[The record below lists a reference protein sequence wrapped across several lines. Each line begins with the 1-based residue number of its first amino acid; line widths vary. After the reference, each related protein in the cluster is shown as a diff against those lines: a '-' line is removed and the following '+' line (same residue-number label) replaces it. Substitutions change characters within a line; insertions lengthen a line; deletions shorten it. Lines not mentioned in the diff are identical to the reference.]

1 MLINRVIF
9 YFSLLIVFLLS
20 IVNADDIPKFN
31 SLSLL
36 SDKLVH
42 LLIYAY
48 LSYVGFMCKF
58 QISNL
63 TLAFYIFIFGA
74 FIELIHLFHPYR
86 YFEYFDLLANLFGVT
101 IAFLINKL
109 KS

>member
-1 MLINRVIF
+1 M
-9 YFSLLIVFLLS
+9 FSLSV
-20 IVNADDIPKFN
+20 VNADDIPKFN

-86 YFEYFDLLANLFGVT
+86 YFEYFDLLANFFGVT

>member
-1 MLINRVIF
+1 M
-9 YFSLLIVFLLS
+9 FSLSV
-20 IVNADDIPKFN
+20 VNADDIPKFN
-31 SLSLL
+31 SLSFL

-74 FIELIHLFHPYR
+74 FIELIHFFHPYR
-86 YFEYFDLLANLFGVT
+86 YSGYFDLLANLFGVT
-101 IAFLINKL
+101 IAFLINML

>member
-1 MLINRVIF
+1 M
-9 YFSLLIVFLLS
+9 FSLSV
-20 IVNADDIPKFN
+20 VNADDIPKFN

-63 TLAFYIFIFGA
+63 TLAFSIFIFGA
-74 FIELIHLFHPYR
+74 FIELIHFFHPYR

>member
-1 MLINRVIF
+1 MPINRVIF
-9 YFSLLIVFLLS
+9 YFSLLIVFSLS
-20 IVNADDIPKFN
+20 VVNADDIPKFN

>member
-1 MLINRVIF
+1 VLINRVIF
-9 YFSLLIVFLLS
+9 YSSLLIVFSLS
-20 IVNADDIPKFN
+20 VVNADDIPKFN

-63 TLAFYIFIFGA
+63 ILVFYIFIFGA
-74 FIELIHLFHPYR
+74 LIELIHLFHPYR

>member
-1 MLINRVIF
+1 M
-9 YFSLLIVFLLS
+9 FSLSV
-20 IVNADDIPKFN
+20 VNADDIPKFN

-74 FIELIHLFHPYR
+74 FIELIHLFHPNR

>member
-20 IVNADDIPKFN
+20 VVNADDIPKFN

>member
-20 IVNADDIPKFN
+20 VVNADDIPKFN

-42 LLIYAY
+42 LLMYAY

>member
-1 MLINRVIF
+1 M
-9 YFSLLIVFLLS
+9 FSLSV
-20 IVNADDIPKFN
+20 VNADDIPKFN

-86 YFEYFDLLANLFGVT
+86 YFGYFDLLANLFGVT

>member
-1 MLINRVIF
+1 VLINRVIF
-9 YFSLLIVFLLS
+9 YFSLLIVFSLS
-20 IVNADDIPKFN
+20 VVNADDIPKFN

-42 LLIYAY
+42 LLIYAC

>member
-1 MLINRVIF
+1 VLINRVIF
-9 YFSLLIVFLLS
+9 YFSLLIVFSLS
-20 IVNADDIPKFN
+20 VVNADDIPKFN

>member
-9 YFSLLIVFLLS
+9 YFSLLIVFSLS
-20 IVNADDIPKFN
+20 VVNADDIPKFN

-42 LLIYAY
+42 LLIYSY

>member
-1 MLINRVIF
+1 M
-9 YFSLLIVFLLS
+9 FSLSV
-20 IVNADDIPKFN
+20 VNADDIPKFN

-63 TLAFYIFIFGA
+63 TLAFSIFIFGA
-74 FIELIHLFHPYR
+74 FIELIHLFHPCR

>member
-1 MLINRVIF
+1 M
-9 YFSLLIVFLLS
+9 FSLSV
-20 IVNADDIPKFN
+20 VNADDIPKFN

-74 FIELIHLFHPYR
+74 FIELIHFFHPYR

>member
-1 MLINRVIF
+1 M
-9 YFSLLIVFLLS
+9 FSLSV
-20 IVNADDIPKFN
+20 VNADDIPKFN

-63 TLAFYIFIFGA
+63 TLVFSIFIFGA

>member
-9 YFSLLIVFLLS
+9 YFSLLIVFSLS
-20 IVNADDIPKFN
+20 VVNADDIPKFN

>member
-9 YFSLLIVFLLS
+9 YFSLLIVFSLS